1 MKKFLV
7 GVGNLFAYDNN
18 ENLLFQSKTMS
29 TSGIDIST
37 SNTEIRGGQGHQLQ
51 YVYYYGGAL
60 TLTLTDT
67 QFNLAMIAANV
78 GSSIT
83 TDNDIWYEETITL
96 GSGGNGTVT
105 YTPLVTPDG
114 SSTIYGWVTYAS
126 GATEKVSFSTKDF
139 TTSLGSENDIV
150 CVRYYRN
157 DAAARQIQI
166 NSNFIPSIARVVVD
180 TQLASSTTD
189 ISGATIVGSV
199 QVEIPSAQFT
209 GAQAIDMSSD
219 GVSTTPLE
227 IMALAYQSSAS
238 GACSASSYYATITEI
253 INNANWYDNIVRL
266 AVSDADIDLL
276 TTDDPYTIVVWAI
289 PETGSAFIVPTVADL
304 SFTSEDAAVATVAL
318 HTGIVTV
325 VGAGTTGISIYVTD
339 KASVTGS
346 AIVTV
351 TAP

>member
-1 MKKFLV
+1 
-7 GVGNLFAYDNN
+7 
-18 ENLLFQSKTMS
+18 
-29 TSGIDIST
+29 
-37 SNTEIRGGQGHQLQ
+37 
-51 YVYYYGGAL
+51 
-60 TLTLTDT
+60 
-67 QFNLAMIAANV
+67 
-78 GSSIT
+78 
-83 TDNDIWYEETITL
+83 
-96 GSGGNGTVT
+96 
-105 YTPLVTPDG
+105 
-114 SSTIYGWVTYAS
+114 
-126 GATEKVSFSTKDF
+126 
-139 TTSLGSENDIV
+139 
-150 CVRYYRN
+150 
-157 DAAARQIQI
+157 
-166 NSNFIPSIARVVVD
+166 
-180 TQLASSTTD
+180 
-189 ISGATIVGSV
+189 
-199 QVEIPSAQFT
+199 
-209 GAQAIDMSSD
+209 
-219 GVSTTPLE
+219 
-227 IMALAYQSSAS
+227 MALAYQSSAS